1 MIHVFSHVYIIGNE
15 YPAIVEYAPFQRIP
29 KQRSTRKKDPRVGTI
44 ESDPYYQDFIEALKA
59 EETQRK
65 SASKTNKQHF
75 FETSASKHSLI
86 LDFHFPATLIMDVLS
101 SV

>member
-1 MIHVFSHVYIIGNE
+1 MFHFDITGNE

-29 KQRSTRKKDPRVGTI
+29 KQRSSRKKDPRIGTI
-44 ESDPYYQDFIEALKA
+44 ENDSYFQEFIEALKA

-75 FETSASKHSLI
+75 FET
-86 LDFHFPATLIMDVLS
+86 ATGRCSIC
-101 SV
+101 